1 MSLLPHWIIC
11 RASLKESMTSMVN
24 QDIGKAL
31 SQLRWFNM
39 ILGLAT
45 LGLNIFGIIGNI
57 ISPGKMLMNGFSI
70 LFAGI
75 LCLYELQIKKLGN
88 KLRKLY
94 GFLYTYIGRACYL
107 FL

>member
-1 MSLLPHWIIC
+1 
-11 RASLKESMTSMVN
+11 MVN

-45 LGLNIFGIIGNI
+45 LILNAFGIIGNI
-57 ISPGKMLMNGFSI
+57 ISPGKMLMNAFSI

-94 GFLYTYIGRACYL
+94 GFLYTYIGRASYL
-107 FL
+107 FLYVKPAGIFSYLIL